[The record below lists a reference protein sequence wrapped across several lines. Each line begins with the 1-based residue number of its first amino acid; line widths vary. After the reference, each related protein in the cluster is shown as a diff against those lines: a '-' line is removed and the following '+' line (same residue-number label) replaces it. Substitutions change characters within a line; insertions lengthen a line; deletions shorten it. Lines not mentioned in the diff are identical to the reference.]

1 MSGVCVVFLLRRSV
15 DRRESS
21 VVFWDLTTQEAHVK
35 HITNLKFLAAAGDYC
50 AVVYAEKVDAVVAAA
65 AAAVSTK
72 AESKDG
78 SSSSSAAAGA
88 PGTSAGASGAKELHV
103 VQLRNAIGAVIDTK
117 RINFTPKYVC
127 MGSFYFAAAND
138 RVIYTWQFQ
147 SQVVKSGFA
156 SSASVMSS
164 DDPVSGS
171 SESAGLTGKSR
182 ERMFDIE
189 SIHVAT
195 AQPPETFKIFS
206 EAIADPVTCITI
218 SDKFLVV
225 ARKDGSI
232 TRFSLPHLAQESKY
246 TVTCEPYRME
256 LNCSST
262 KLALIDINGVLSVL
276 DLEARV
282 VDGEADGKTALG
294 AHFGKKLSIEKRDV
308 WDCKWAEDN
317 SEMLCFMEKTKMSI
331 LIGETIDEPV
341 VSSGYLGRFK
351 DLEVRVVTLDEL
363 LLHPEQPNRDCVID
377 FETQTLR
384 DARDTIQAKGLAA
397 GYASVDKASHPR
409 LWKLLAHVSLSI
421 GSLIAGIFFPLR
433 AVLLLFCFC

>member
-1 MSGVCVVFLLRRSV
+1 MYVCMYVCRRSV

-50 AVVYAEKVDAVVAAA
+50 AVVYAEKVDATVSGSGSGSGS
-65 AAAVSTK
+65 AAAVSAK
-72 AESKDG
+72 ADSKDG
-78 SSSSSAAAGA
+78 SNVTPTVNPVGNM
-88 PGTSAGASGAKELHV
+88 KEVHV

-117 RINFTPKYVC
+117 RINFAPKFVC

-164 DDPVSGS
+164 DEPVVGGN
-171 SESAGLTGKSR
+171 ESAGLTGKSR

-195 AQPPETFKIFS
+195 AQPPETFKIYS
-206 EAIADPVTCITI
+206 EAIADPVTCITV

-225 ARKDGSI
+225 GRKDGSI

-256 LNCSST
+256 LNCAST
-262 KLALIDINGVLSVL
+262 KLALIDVNGVLSVL
-276 DLEARV
+276 DLEARI
-282 VDGEADGKTALG
+282 VDGEADGKTAIG
-294 AHFGKKLSIEKRDV
+294 AHFGKKLAIEKRDV

-384 DARDTIQAKGLAA
+384 DARDTIQAKGLAS

-409 LWKLLAHVSLSI
+409 LWKLLAHVST
-421 GSLIAGIFFPLR
+421 LIVTRSATTVPS
-433 AVLLLFCFC
+433 